1 MADKNEWIASRSNRV
16 GYKPTW
22 YWELIYQFN
31 LRRESLNIS
40 QLELDQRMGNAD
52 GLVGKWEC
60 GIRSPGAFNLTS
72 WAMALDCDIKLETT
86 NESIQTERP
95 H

>member
-22 YWELIYQFN
+22 YWELIYQFK

-52 GLVGKWEC
+52 GLVG
-60 GIRSPGAFNLTS
+60 
-72 WAMALDCDIKLETT
+72 
-86 NESIQTERP
+86 
-95 H
+95 